1 MDFQIS
7 FSEETPSLIV
17 AKKEEK
23 CQMNQMNQRVNP

>member
-23 CQMNQMNQRVNP
+23 CQMNQRVNP